1 MKKQKISP
9 SLARQIYLM
18 LDEMRS
24 ELTAISHQQVE
35 CHKKI
40 ETLCEVLVD
49 MDIRIGITSPSYEH
63 FSKESLERIA
73 HRKGD

>member
-9 SLARQIYLM
+9 SLAKRICLM

-24 ELTAISHQQVE
+24 ELTAISHQQTV
-35 CHKKI
+35 CRKKI
-40 ETLCEVLVD
+40 ETLCEDLID
-49 MDIRIGITSPSYEH
+49 MDIRICITSPSYED

-73 HRKGD
+73 E